1 MARPALLGEL
11 LVLLLWTA
19 TVGQVA
25 AATGECGPRLVTA
38 TRGLGV
44 VVVCEKDEAWQG
56 LGPAGR
62 QEFDRLGQ
70 GARTE
75 VVGPSM
81 SRAKSPA
88 FAFHAESP

>member
-44 VVVCEKDEAWQG
+44 VVVVVCEMDEAWQG

-62 QEFDRLGQ
+62 QEFDSLGQ
-70 GARTE
+70 GA
-75 VVGPSM
+75 
-81 SRAKSPA
+81 
-88 FAFHAESP
+88 H